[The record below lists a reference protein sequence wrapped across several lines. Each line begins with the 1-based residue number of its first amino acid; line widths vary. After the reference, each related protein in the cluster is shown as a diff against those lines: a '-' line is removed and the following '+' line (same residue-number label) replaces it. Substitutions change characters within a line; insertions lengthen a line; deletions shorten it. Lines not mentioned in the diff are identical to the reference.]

1 MSMASKPASAAN
13 RLNHKCHHMGDFN
26 SSLVT
31 ISRQVQEIIQVFS
44 STHQTSD
51 TFSHSAALRLL
62 NWEEEKGK
70 ERWTKVLASKS
81 LRTLEGVEEEEE
93 EVNEEDEEGDDDKK
107 EERMVWPTA

>member
-13 RLNHKCHHMGDFN
+13 RLNHKCRHMGDFN
-26 SSLVT
+26 WSLVT
-31 ISRQVQEIIQVFS
+31 FSRQVQEIIQVFS
-44 STHQTSD
+44 SIHGHRTLPP
-51 TFSHSAALRLL
+51 LRLL

-93 EVNEEDEEGDDDKK
+93 EVNEEAEEGDDDKK
-107 EERMVWPTA
+107 EERMLGPTA

>member
-31 ISRQVQEIIQVFS
+31 ISLQLQEIIQAFS
-44 STHQTSD
+44 
-51 TFSHSAALRLL
+51 SHSAALRLL
-62 NWEEEKGK
+62 NWEKEKGK

-93 EVNEEDEEGDDDKK
+93 EVNEEGDDDKK
-107 EERMVWPTA
+107 EERMLWSTA